1 MISHL
6 KGRLTAAATA
16 AAAATLL
23 IVLHPGA
30 TDAQSAPAPARVA
43 PVASQMPHISVQTVG
58 KGTPVILI
66 PGLSSPR
73 AVWDGVVSTLAKS
86 HRVYVVQVNGFGGD
100 DPRANLSPG
109 ILDGIVGDLHTLI
122 AGSKLG
128 TPAIVGH
135 SMGGLVALMLARS
148 HPDDVGALM
157 IVDSLPYIGEIFAPG
172 ATVAALEPQAKAMRA
187 GMAAAFGKPA
197 DPAAN
202 AALAARMAS
211 KPDARARVAEWA
223 AKADARVSAQAM
235 YEDLTTD
242 LRPDMASIAAPIT
255 LVYPWN
261 AMAPTKP
268 AADALYRTAYA
279 MAPRVT
285 FVDIGDAAH
294 FVMLDQPVAFQAA
307 LDAFLRRGGAAKVAR

>member
-1 MISHL
+1 MISHF
-6 KGRLTAAATA
+6 KARLAATAVTLMIGLSPAASHAQAATA
-16 AAAATLL
+16 AAPK
-23 IVLHPGA
+23 V
-30 TDAQSAPAPARVA
+30 DAGET
-43 PVASQMPHISVQTVG
+43 QMPHISVQTIG
-58 KGTPVILI
+58 KGTPVILV

-73 AVWDGVVSTLAKS
+73 AVWAGVVPTLAKS

-122 AGSKLG
+122 VQSKLG
-128 TPAIVGH
+128 KPAIVGH
-135 SMGGLVALMLARS
+135 SMGGLVALMLAKA
-148 HPDDVGALM
+148 HPEDVGKLM

-172 ATVAALEPQAKAMRA
+172 ATVAALEPQAKAMRS
-187 GMAAAFGKPA
+187 GMAAAYGKPTN
-197 DPAAN
+197 PAAN
-202 AALAARMAS
+202 EALAARMAL
-211 KPDARARVAEWA
+211 KPASRTAVADWA

-261 AMAPTKP
+261 AAGPTKP
-268 AADALYRTAYA
+268 AADALYRKAYA
-279 MAPRVT
+279 MAPHAT

-294 FVMLDQPVAFQAA
+294 FVMLDQPAAFQAA
-307 LDAFLRRGGAAKVAR
+307 LDAFLQR

>member
-6 KGRLTAAATA
+6 KARLAATA
-16 AAAATLL
+16 VTLM
-23 IVLHPGA
+23 IVLHPAASHAQAA
-30 TDAQSAPAPARVA
+30 TATASMATAPKVDAVET
-43 PVASQMPHISVQTVG
+43 QMPHISVQTIG
-58 KGTPVILI
+58 KGTPVILV

-73 AVWDGVVSTLAKS
+73 AVWAGVVPGLAKS

-100 DPRANLSPG
+100 DPRANLSSG
-109 ILDGIVGDLHTLI
+109 MLDGIVADLHTLI
-122 AGSKLG
+122 GQSKLG
-128 TPAIVGH
+128 KPAIVGH
-135 SMGGLVALMLARS
+135 SMGGLVSLMLAKA
-148 HPDDVGALM
+148 HPGDVGKLM

-172 ATVAALEPQAKAMRA
+172 ATVATLEPQAKAMRD
-187 GMAAAFGKPA
+187 GMAAAYGKPA
-197 DPAAN
+197 NVAAN
-202 AALAARMAS
+202 EALAARMAL
-211 KPDARARVAEWA
+211 KPASRTRVAEWA

-261 AMAPTKP
+261 AVGPTKP
-268 AADALYRTAYA
+268 VADALYRKAYA
-279 MAPRVT
+279 AAPHVT

-307 LDAFLRRGGAAKVAR
+307 LDAFLRG

>member
-6 KGRLTAAATA
+6 KAGLAATA
-16 AAAATLL
+16 VALMVVLYPGMSHAQVATA
-23 IVLHPGA
+23 PK
-30 TDAQSAPAPARVA
+30 TDAVET
-43 PVASQMPHISVQTVG
+43 QMPHISVQTVG
-58 KGTPVILI
+58 KGAPVILI

-73 AVWDGVVSTLAKS
+73 AVWDGVAPTLARS

-100 DPRANLSPG
+100 DPRANLAPG

-122 AGSKLG
+122 AQSKIAK
-128 TPAIVGH
+128 PAIVGH
-135 SMGGLVALMLARS
+135 SMGGLVALMLAKA
-148 HPDDVGALM
+148 HPEDVGKLM

-187 GMAAAFGKPA
+187 GMAAAYGKPA
-197 DPAAN
+197 NSAAN
-202 AALAARMAS
+202 AALAARMAL
-211 KPDARARVAEWA
+211 KPASRATVADWA

-242 LRPDMASIAAPIT
+242 LRPDMASIVAPIT

-261 AMAPTKP
+261 AAVPTKP
-268 AADALYRTAYA
+268 AADALYRKAYA
-279 MAPRVT
+279 AAPHVT

-294 FVMLDQPVAFQAA
+294 FVMLDQPTAFQAA
-307 LDAFLRRGGAAKVAR
+307 LDAFLRD